1 MQPTNKAAQKTI
13 QTKKYLP
20 DTKVEMRTTTAYL
33 SSAYDTT
40 LPSTEQKKRWGE
52 HKSR

>member
-20 DTKVEMRTTTAYL
+20 DTKEEMRTTTAYL

-40 LPSTEQKKRWGE
+40 LPSTGTEEEMG
-52 HKSR
+52 